1 MEMGVTGAFWAEK
14 RKSLTDALSGALCDR
29 PLTSL
34 SQLPDQRS
42 AGAAMEERGQRQ
54 DGQDGEGPGHGW
66 GRAAGS
72 SRGERAGSTAADSE
86 GPWPPQRWR
95 CVLRCLTAR
104 GPSTF
109 AARRLLQPGAS

>member
-1 MEMGVTGAFWAEK
+1 MTGHLHPCHTCPTRGAQVQPWRREGSG
-14 RKSLTDALSGALCDR
+14 RMDRTERALGTGGA
-29 PLTSL
+29 
-34 SQLPDQRS
+34 
-42 AGAAMEERGQRQ
+42 
-54 DGQDGEGPGHGW
+54 
-66 GRAAGS
+66 RAAGS

>member
-1 MEMGVTGAFWAEK
+1 MPRRSA
-14 RKSLTDALSGALCDR
+14 SLPSWVGCLGLQDHPTVGRMREARRQTSPEPSVCDR
-29 PLTSL
+29 PLAFL

-86 GPWPPQRWR
+86 GPKG
-95 CVLRCLTAR
+95 R
-104 GPSTF
+104 GP
-109 AARRLLQPGAS
+109 RRDGGVCSGV